1 MSENESQRAVWTDE
15 SRCKACNICVS
26 VCPSGAIAMRQD
38 EGAVQ
43 GMMIDVVDEGACIGC
58 RECELHCPDFAIF
71 VAPKGFKFARLSSQ
85 AREMAGKIKNNN
97 FMKPKDA

>member
-43 GMMIDVVDEGACIGC
+43 GMMIDVVDEGAC
-58 RECELHCPDFAIF
+58 PDFAIF
-71 VAPKGFKFARLSSQ
+71 VAPNDFKLARLSSQ
-85 AREMAGKIKNNN
+85 AREMAEKIKNNN

>member
-38 EGAVQ
+38 EGA
-43 GMMIDVVDEGACIGC
+43 CIGC

-85 AREMAGKIKNNN
+85 AREMAEKIKNNN

>member
-15 SRCKACNICVS
+15 GRCKACNICVS

-38 EGAVQ
+38 ESAVQ

-85 AREMAGKIKNNN
+85 AREMAEKIKNNN

>member
-1 MSENESQRAVWTDE
+1 
-15 SRCKACNICVS
+15 
-26 VCPSGAIAMRQD
+26 
-38 EGAVQ
+38 
-43 GMMIDVVDEGACIGC
+43 VDEGACIGC

-85 AREMAGKIKNNN
+85 AREMAEKIKNNN